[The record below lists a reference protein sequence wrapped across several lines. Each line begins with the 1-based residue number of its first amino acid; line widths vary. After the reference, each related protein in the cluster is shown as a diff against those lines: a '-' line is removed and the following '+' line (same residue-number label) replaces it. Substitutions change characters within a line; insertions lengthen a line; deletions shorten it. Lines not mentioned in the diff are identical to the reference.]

1 VKSRA
6 KETRILYNRLM
17 DEDLDASYEI
27 DIPNGGRSLIIGNLI
42 QQGTNTGNSTIVN
55 YGEEGVKADGRT
67 NEIYVVNNTIVND
80 NGSGAFVS
88 LSGSPTARLVNNI
101 FAGGGSVPAAS
112 GTVTLTTN
120 KTGSTAS
127 MGLVNAAAFDY
138 HLTSTSIARD
148 AGSNPGSAG
157 ADSLVPTSQY
167 VDVANRQDRP
177 TDAIIDIGAY
187 EFQ

>member
-1 VKSRA
+1 
-6 KETRILYNRLM
+6 
-17 DEDLDASYEI
+17 
-27 DIPNGGRSLIIGNLI
+27 
-42 QQGTNTGNSTIVN
+42 
-55 YGEEGVKADGRT
+55 
-67 NEIYVVNNTIVND
+67 
-80 NGSGAFVS
+80 
-88 LSGSPTARLVNNI
+88 
-101 FAGGGSVPAAS
+101 
-112 GTVTLTTN
+112 
-120 KTGSTAS
+120 